1 MKKIMN
7 LYALGMLLLS
17 SLMFFS
23 CANNEDDNKVKDYSF
38 KASMEVVDD
47 EGKAHEVDTP
57 IKLRISL
64 SDIKDRG
71 DSLDIS
77 MSVGERKAEVYT
89 EEKPSVK
96 YQQNVTFKDAFINNS
111 VILNYVPKNGGK
123 QVVKFVISNGK
134 YSYTLEREL
143 NVSTGT
149 VITFTPLDPLKQVL
163 NGRGSSGKIYIDNY
177 RDEDNYYSVKYEVI
191 EGNAACIC
199 QIITGNNH
207 KPTDI
212 IDMKSGET
220 YRILDGKKAQSFV
233 YNYYQNEE
241 GHNTIRISV
250 IDRYGNT
257 ESRTYQ
263 LFYAPKVDISI
274 IAVAKIAVR
283 ENDISLCHFII
294 SSAYT
299 DISGKV
305 KGYPV
310 YCDNLMASF
319 DFTYW
324 SKNLKNGREGWK
336 KKHIELKLPKGS
348 VNNSYSVLD
357 TEFTQN
363 GVSLIESMKSTKNY
377 EVKVENFRISG
388 MNDADGRTYTL
399 NRVLKYT
406 ERKFT
411 LEDPDPFNGQVVAER
426 SFNLE

>member
-1 MKKIMN
+1 MKKIKN
-7 LYALGMLLLS
+7 FYAVGILLLS
-17 SLMFFS
+17 SLTFFS

-38 KASMEVVDD
+38 KASMAIVDD

-89 EEKPSVK
+89 EAKPSVK
-96 YQQNVTFKDAFINNS
+96 HQQNVTFKDAFINNS

-134 YSYTLEREL
+134 YSYTLEKEL

-177 RDEDNYYSVKYEVI
+177 KDGDNYYSIKYEVI

-199 QIITGNNH
+199 QIITGNSH

-220 YRILDGKKAQSFV
+220 YRILEGKKSQSFI
-233 YNYYQNEE
+233 YNYYQNGE
-241 GHNTIRISV
+241 GHNTIRISI

-274 IAVAKIAVR
+274 FANATIAPF
-283 ENDISLCHFII
+283 NDDVSSCYFFI
-294 SSAYT
+294 SSNYT
-299 DISGKV
+299 DVSGKV
-305 KGYPV
+305 KPYSV
-310 YCDNLMASF
+310 YCDNLVAEF
-319 DFTYW
+319 DFTYR
-324 SKNLKNGREGWK
+324 SKNLKNGSEEWK
-336 KKHIELKLPKGS
+336 TKHIKLELPKGS
-348 VNNSYSVLD
+348 EYGSYNVLD
-357 TEFTQN
+357 TESTGGGISF
-363 GVSLIESMKSTKNY
+363 IEAMKSTKEY
-377 EVKVENFRISG
+377 EVKIENFKISG
-388 MNDADGRTYTL
+388 MNDADGRTYIL
-399 NRVLKYT
+399 KNLLKYT
-406 ERKFT
+406 ERKLT
-411 LEDPDPFNGQVVAER
+411 SEDPFIGSLVAER
-426 SFNLE
+426 TFNIE

>member
-1 MKKIMN
+1 MRRIMN
-7 LYALGMLLLS
+7 FYAVGMLLLS

-23 CANNEDDNKVKDYSF
+23 CANNGEDDKVKDYSF

-47 EGKAHEVDTP
+47 EGKAHEVETP

-89 EEKPSVK
+89 EAKPSVK
-96 YQQNVTFKDAFINNS
+96 HQQNVAFKDAFINNS

-134 YSYTLEREL
+134 YSYTLEKEL
-143 NVSTGT
+143 NVSTGA
-149 VITFTPLDPLKQVL
+149 VITFTPLDPLKQIL

-233 YNYYQNEE
+233 YNYYQNGE

-263 LFYAPKVDISI
+263 LFYAPKVDITICADARISAI
-274 IAVAKIAVR
+274 D
-283 ENDISLCHFII
+283 NDVSLCDFRIF
-294 SSAYT
+294 STYT
-299 DISGKV
+299 DIAGKV
-305 KGYPV
+305 NSYPV
-310 YCDNLMASF
+310 YCDNLMVEF
-319 DFTYW
+319 DFTYR
-324 SKNLKNGREGWK
+324 SKNLKNGREEQK
-336 KKHIELKLPKGS
+336 TKHIKLELKKGFADS
-348 VNNSYSVLD
+348 SYSLLD
-357 TEFTQN
+357 NEYTQF
-363 GVSLIESMKSTKNY
+363 GVSLIESMKSTKEY

-388 MNDADGRTYTL
+388 MNDADGRTYVL
-399 NRVLKYT
+399 NKVLKYT
-406 ERKFT
+406 EKKYTF
-411 LEDPDPFNGQVVAER
+411 EDPFNGQVVAER